1 MNEFKILELIGKGA
15 YSKVKRVVREYNE
28 GGQHFEDAYAMKVTI
43 TKEVTQVVDDA
54 QANTFQGTS
63 NQI

>member
-1 MNEFKILELIGKGA
+1 MNEFKIIELIGKGA

-43 TKEVTQVVDDA
+43 SKR
-54 QANTFQGTS
+54 ANTS
-63 NQI
+63 CR